1 MATKPK
7 NPLIQDI
14 DFSSKKFTMNSSANM
29 AKCDVCGKGLEDG
42 FSVTARSVM
51 NETMFFCEV
60 HLNQLI

>member
-7 NPLIQDI
+7 NTLSQDNV
-14 DFSSKKFTMNSSANM
+14 FSNKKFTINSSANM

-60 HLNQLI
+60 HLN

>member
-29 AKCDVCGKGLEDG
+29 AKCDVCGKGLEDR
-42 FSVTARSVM
+42 FSVTAKSVM
-51 NETMFFCEV
+51 KETMFFCEV